1 MVSTTSSLRAPRP
14 NFKTERA
21 GDRKP
26 FKPKA
31 WSHQRKLE
39 NLKGKQID
47 IVFIGGGDGLTCI
60 LLDADQFALE
70 VEIANGNSKSVLT
83 VFKHEIRF
91 FMVRA

>member
-1 MVSTTSSLRAPRP
+1 MVSTTSPLRAPV
-14 NFKTERA
+14 FKTERA

-39 NLKGKQID
+39 NLKGRQID
-47 IVFIGGGDGLTCI
+47 IVFIGGGDALTGT

-70 VEIANGNSKSVLT
+70 LEIAGEDRKSVLT

-91 FMVRA
+91 FRVRT